1 MQNIT
6 KTMTNSTEFQ
16 DYDDKFYLII
26 GSTWVYDSIYL
37 FIISPWYFISLFLN
51 MFSFFVFTKIKQNQK
66 TRKFY
71 IYLKIYVLDCALMSV
86 FGSTLFVSYSARYFQ
101 FSLGFVARIFRCQIY
116 NSVVTLLYYYS
127 NILDILITFERLSQ
141 FILKPNTFFNKFSP
155 YKACLIGFVF
165 CFILDSPAYLWNYVI
180 TDEEFY
186 QGARD
191 LENIESFSY
200 CGRSEFVKS
209 NLGGILSL
217 VMIIIR
223 DLLTVIFEIMLNIYS
238 IYYYRMFL
246 QRKNQLAAIGQISSI
261 ILNQNR
267 REARIQNQN

>member
-1 MQNIT
+1 M
-6 KTMTNSTEFQ
+6 S
-16 DYDDKFYLII
+16 LI
-26 GSTWVYDSIYL
+26 GSTI
-37 FIISPWYFISLFLN
+37 
-51 MFSFFVFTKIKQNQK
+51 FF
-66 TRKFY
+66 
-71 IYLKIYVLDCALMSV
+71 
-86 FGSTLFVSYSARYFQ
+86 SYSSRYFQ
-101 FSLGFVARIFRCQIY
+101 FALSFVARIFRCQFY

-127 NILDILITFERLSQ
+127 NILDIFITFERLSQ
-141 FILKPNTFFNKFSP
+141 FILRPNKFFNKFSP
-155 YKACLIGFVF
+155 YKT
-165 CFILDSPAYLWNYVI
+165 CFIAFIFCLVLNSPSYLWNYVI
-180 TDEEFY
+180 SDEEFY

-191 LENIESFSY
+191 LVNIESFSY